1 MMKFITS
8 IKILIPVLFI
18 LFGISFSY
26 DLLKYYSPVD
36 IPLLDR
42 ISEFSMLIF
51 AIIFY
56 YLIQKEFHFHTK
68 SIRES
73 IKSFILLLGAL
84 YFSVIIT
91 KLILNPSYSPV
102 SFPQLP
108 ETLSSVIYSNIIT
121 LLAICCMTPMLIL
134 LKNFIYYK
142 RKKRTIIL
150 MRLFFV
156 FLLICIILTV
166 ITRAPLNF
174 NFSGYGIYNNIVLV
188 ILIIIIFLL
197 SFRHSWITYLSRKEK
212 VSYYFTSLFLIW
224 AVLYLYDFAFK
235 IALPAH
241 SLAIS
246 VYANICWYFFDF
258 YVISCSIYLLIQLP
272 TARVFDRKMKEVSSL
287 HKLARAISSEFDFN
301 KIVKS
306 ITDMTSEVIESE
318 INWLE
323 LFDYNSNEF
332 YIASTHNLKTEK
344 LAELKKEGFR
354 EIHDQI
360 LRTEKPIII
369 NEFTKNHP
377 FVYIKKWKPD
387 IGSMIGVP
395 LISSNGNPLGIL
407 FAAKSH
413 SFGFD
418 PDDMAMLEAYAN
430 QAVIALDNAYLLK
443 NSLERERL
451 EEELR
456 IARNVQQRL
465 LPQEIPKFKN
475 IHIESLTITAY
486 EVGGDYYDFLSLP
499 DNHIGFIIGDVSGKG
514 TSAAFYMAEA
524 KGIIQSLSKTYRS
537 PKEILIHANEI
548 LYGSLERKS
557 FITLLMASIDRK
569 NKKIHLARAG
579 HCPLIHYRSSE
590 KRAYLLQSEGIG
602 IGLDKGPIFHHTLK
616 EESFSYHKNDIFT
629 FYTDGLSEARNKNN
643 EEFGEQRLCD
653 MICQNANQSV
663 TNLKETILDSF
674 LSFLNG
680 KNLEDDLTL
689 LLVKT

>member
-51 AIIFY
+51 AIIY
-56 YLIQKEFHFHTK
+56 YYFIQKEFHFHTK
-68 SIRES
+68 SIQES
-73 IKSFILLLGAL
+73 VKSFILLLGAL

-395 LISSNGNPLGIL
+395 LISSNGNTLGIL

>member
-1 MMKFITS
+1 MKFITS